1 MIITLFTTN
10 FAKGHQ
16 EEASYVL
23 IPNFNVWY
31 DTSDNVT
38 RTDVLIENRAVKQVV
53 ANFKTPRGTVVVDRH
68 VWENTLEEY
77 FY

>member
-1 MIITLFTTN
+1 M
-10 FAKGHQ
+10 
-16 EEASYVL
+16 L
-23 IPNFNVWY
+23 IPNFNVWF

-38 RTDVLIENRAVKQVV
+38 RTDVLSENRAVKQVG
-53 ANFKTPRGTVVVDRH
+53 ANFKTPRGTVIVDRH